1 MTLGIAVA
9 AALGAAAAFGLA
21 SAVQFR
27 AASRHAEG
35 AVDAGLLAH
44 LLHDPLWLSG
54 ILADVTGLGLQVLA
68 LANGPV
74 SLVQPIQVLGLL
86 VALPVATA
94 LGAPRPHRHSVV
106 WAAVLIV
113 ALGGFLALLG
123 DPGQGRVPHAG
134 ESSLLTASFLAVG
147 TLVCLASRQAS
158 PTARATV
165 FGLVSGAWFSLTAV
179 LLREVSLAYSYGRH
193 LHAFSHPR
201 GLAPLIALAVAGVA
215 AIALSQAAY
224 QVGPLT
230 ASLPAQS
237 AADPVASVILGT
249 VVLGEQLP
257 LGGARILAYA
267 VTLGALIVATRA
279 LATPA
284 AAAREAVEHHQDV
297 APTQAVGTEAP

>member
-1 MTLGIAVA
+1 MTLGLAVA
-9 AALGAAAAFGLA
+9 ASLGAAAAFGTA

-27 AASRHAEG
+27 AASRHGGGE
-35 AVDAGLLAH
+35 VDAGLLAH

-54 ILADVTGLGLQVLA
+54 VLADLTGLGLQILA

-94 LGAPRPHRHSVV
+94 LGAPRPHKHSVR
-106 WAAVLIV
+106 WAFVLIA
-113 ALGGFLALLG
+113 ALAGFLALLG
-123 DPGQGRVPHAG
+123 DPGEGRVPHAG
-134 ESSLLTASFLAVG
+134 ESAVLTASFLAAG
-147 TLVCLASRQAS
+147 ALLCLGVRRTP

-179 LLREVSLAYSYGRH
+179 LLREVSLAYSDGRH
-193 LHAFSHPR
+193 LRAFTHPR
-201 GLAPLIALAVAGVA
+201 GLAPLVCLVVAGVA
-215 AIALSQAAY
+215 AIALSQAAF

-237 AADPVASVILGT
+237 AADPLSSVILGT
-249 VVLGEQLP
+249 VVLGERLP
-257 LGGARILAYA
+257 IDAGRVVLYA

-279 LATPA
+279 LAAPT
-284 AAAREAVEHHQDV
+284 AAAREAVEHPD
-297 APTQAVGTEAP
+297 TGE